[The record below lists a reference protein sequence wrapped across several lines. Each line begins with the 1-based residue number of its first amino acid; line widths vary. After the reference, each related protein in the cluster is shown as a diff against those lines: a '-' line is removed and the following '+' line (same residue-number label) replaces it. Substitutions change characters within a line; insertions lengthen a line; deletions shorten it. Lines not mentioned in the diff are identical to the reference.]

1 MSIGVTDIIAPLGS
15 FPALEDVNLKGGYQ
29 TSASTVDRDA
39 IPTSNR
45 KPGMMVYTLATS
57 ETWILGPGITNG
69 DWSLTA
75 ITPIG
80 GVPVDVTKAAA
91 AQGVSGA
98 ASRSD
103 HKHDISTAAASSLTH
118 QATSSEGSASS
129 VARSDHVH
137 GFTAPAAPADV
148 IVQTASAGSSA
159 NFAREDHLHNAVTAA
174 PTQGIGGANSAG
186 SSSSLSRADHNHALR
201 TTTGPTDLTVGAIA
215 DGEVLKRVGTAVVGF
230 VIPGTV
236 ITVQEEG
243 VTQSTTVNTFN
254 FVGSA
259 ITASGGG
266 ATATITV
273 SLSPALGGAGGI
285 VARRTVTGPTTVSIA
300 VTDHLI
306 LVDTTSG
313 AVTLTLPDPSLT
325 DRIYEI
331 KDIAGTFGTNACTL
345 ARNTPA
351 SDQIEGLVA
360 NYLLEANYQIQRIG
374 SNGGTNWWLL

>member
-29 TSASTVDRDA
+29 TSPSTVDRDA
-39 IPTSNR
+39 IPASNR
-45 KPGMMVYTLATS
+45 KVGMTVYTIATS

-91 AQGVSGA
+91 AQGVSGS

-103 HKHDISTAAASSLTH
+103 HKHDISTAAAVGLTH
-118 QATSSEGSASS
+118 QATSSEGTATSM
-129 VARSDHVH
+129 VRSDHVH
-137 GFTAPAAPADV
+137 GFTAPSAPADV

-159 NFAREDHLHNAVTAA
+159 NFARQDHLHNVVTAA

-186 SSSSLSRADHNHALR
+186 SSTSVARADHNHALR
-201 TTTGPTDLTVGAIA
+201 TTTGPTDLAVGAIA
-215 DGEVLKRVGTAVVGF
+215 DGEFLKRVGATIVSGAVSG
-230 VIPGTV
+230 GTQ
-236 ITVQEEG
+236 TVQDDG
-243 VTQSTTVNTFN
+243 ITQSSTVTTFN
-254 FVGSA
+254 FTGAGV
-259 ITASGGG
+259 TASGGG
-266 ATATITV
+266 ATATINI
-273 SLSPALGGAGGI
+273 PGGSGGGGI
-285 VARRTVTGPTTVSIA
+285 VSRRTVTGPTTVSVA
-300 VTDHLI
+300 TTDHLI
-306 LVDTTSG
+306 LVDTTAG
-313 AVTLTLPDPSLT
+313 VVTLTLPDPSLT

-360 NYLLEANYQIQRIG
+360 DYLLEANWQIQRIG
-374 SNGGTNWWLL
+374 SNASTKWYLL

>member
-1 MSIGVTDIIAPLGS
+1 MSIGVTDILAPLGS

-29 TSASTVDRDA
+29 TSPSTVDRDA
-39 IPTSNR
+39 IPAVNR
-45 KPGMMVYTLATS
+45 KVGMTVYTVATS

-103 HKHDISTAAASSLTH
+103 HKHDISTAAASGLTH
-118 QATSSEGSASS
+118 QATSSEGTATS

-148 IVQTASAGSSA
+148 IVQTADAGVA
-159 NFAREDHLHNAVTAA
+159 TTFARADHLHNAVTAA

-186 SSSSLSRADHNHALR
+186 SSTSLSRADHNHALR
-201 TTTGPTDLTVGAIA
+201 TTTGPTDLTIGAIA
-215 DGEVLKRVGTAVVGF
+215 DGELLKRVGTGIVSVADVSIV
-230 VIPGTV
+230 
-236 ITVQEEG
+236 TVQDEG
-243 VTQSTTVNTFN
+243 VTQSSTVNTFN
-254 FVGSA
+254 FVGSLV
-259 ITASGGG
+259 TASGGG
-266 ATATITV
+266 GTATVTI
-273 SLSPALGGAGGI
+273 SLGAALGGSGGI
-285 VARRTVTGPTTVSIA
+285 VARRTVTGPTTVSVA
-300 VTDHLI
+300 STDHLI

-313 AVTLTLPDPSLT
+313 AVTLTLPDPATT

-331 KDIAGTFGTNACTL
+331 KDIAGTFGTNVCTL
-345 ARNTPA
+345 ARNTPGT
-351 SDQIEGLVA
+351 DQIEGLTA
-360 NYLLEANYQIQRIG
+360 DYLLEANWQIQRIG
-374 SNGGTNWWLL
+374 SNGGTKWFLL